1 MAAVTFDTLKVRR
14 LTEAGLD
21 ARTAE
26 GVSETLA
33 EVMTNREDALA
44 TRADIEAL
52 HAATA
57 ADIERLRVATTTD
70 IESLRVGTKADIVL
84 LRNDLDGLRGE
95 LRHDVDLLRAEMSAQ
110 GDKLRGE
117 MRALHSDTLR
127 WVIGSIF
134 AAMAVLFA
142 AIKLV

>member
-1 MAAVTFDTLKVRR
+1 
-14 LTEAGLD
+14 
-21 ARTAE
+21 
-26 GVSETLA
+26 
-33 EVMTNREDALA
+33 MTDREDALA
-44 TRADIEAL
+44 T
-52 HAATA
+52 
-57 ADIERLRVATTTD
+57 
-70 IESLRVGTKADIVL
+70 KADLKSEIAL
-84 LRNDLDGLRGE
+84 LRI
-95 LRHDVDLLRAEMSAQ
+95 EMAAQ